1 MSAGASPQITEI
13 VHRWSPHHGQHV
25 AGART
30 ATRTPGF
37 IKGPLPLDWMRQAA
51 ALPGKAL
58 HVGLCLWYL
67 AGLTQSK
74 RVRLTSKTTQAMGV
88 SRDAK
93 GEALKRLAQAGL
105 VRVEQRPGCAPEV
118 TLLDVTASVQ

>member
-1 MSAGASPQITEI
+1 MRPTTSPLITEI
-13 VHRWSPHHGQHV
+13 AHRWSPRHGQHV
-25 AGART
+25 AGVRPAI
-30 ATRTPGF
+30 RTPGF
-37 IKGPLPLDWMRQAA
+37 IKGPLPLDWVQRAA

-105 VRVEQRPGCAPEV
+105 IRVEQCPGCAPEV
-118 TLLDVTASVQ
+118 DLLEDC

>member
-1 MSAGASPQITEI
+1 MRPTTSSQITEI
-13 VHRWSPHHGQHV
+13 AHRWSAHQGQHV
-25 AGART
+25 AGVRS

-37 IKGPLPLDWMRQAA
+37 IKGPLPLNWMLQAA

-58 HVGLCLWYL
+58 HVGLCVWYL

-74 RVRLTSKTTQAMGV
+74 RVRLTSKTTEAMGV

-93 GEALKRLAQAGL
+93 GEALKRLALAGL
-105 VRVEQRPGCAPEV
+105 VGVDQRPGCAPEV
-118 TLLDVTASVQ
+118 TILDVTPSVQ

>member
-1 MSAGASPQITEI
+1 MAGVRP
-13 VHRWSPHHGQHV
+13 
-25 AGART
+25 

-37 IKGPLPLDWMRQAA
+37 IKGPLPLDWVQRAA

-58 HVGLCLWYL
+58 QVGLCLWYL
-67 AGLTQSK
+67 AGLTQFK
-74 RVRLTSKTTQAMGV
+74 QVRLTSKITEAMGV

-118 TLLDVTASVQ
+118 TLLEVC